1 MRGDIQIADNRTL
14 WLWRDFSRSLKTTT
28 WLKDAQ

>member
-14 WLWRDFSRSLKTTT
+14 WLWRDFSRYLKAIA